1 MPTGLADPAERR
13 DRFFALHEKGCFV
26 LPNPWDAGG
35 AKRLEALGFQ
45 AIASTSAGAAWAMG
59 RDDGELTRGQVL
71 GHLTALCAATSLPV
85 NADFEAGFAD
95 EPGGV
100 AESVTLAV
108 ETGVAGLSIEDRTG
122 KTLYPLSLAADRIAA
137 ARRAIDA
144 TGQRVLLV
152 ARCEGHLL
160 GPWELDETIA
170 RLRAYS
176 AAGADCLYAPGL
188 EDLAAIREV
197 VDAVAP
203 KPVNVLLLG
212 EMRVEEIAAAGAR
225 RVSIG
230 SGLARASW
238 SAFDAAARS
247 IRDQGRLGPG
257 SRR

>member
-1 MPTGLADPAERR
+1 MPTDLASRR
-13 DRFFALHEKGCFV
+13 DRFFDLHEKGCFL

-59 RDDGELTRGQVL
+59 HGDGELTRGQVL

-122 KTLYPLSLAADRIAA
+122 KALYPLPLAAERIAA

-188 EDLAAIREV
+188 MDLAAIRHV
-197 VDAVAP
+197 VDAVSP

-212 EMRVEEIAAAGAR
+212 DMRVADLAAAGVR
-225 RVSIG
+225 RVSTG
-230 SGLARASW
+230 GGLARASW
-238 SAFDAAARS
+238 TAFEEAAKQLLDDGTLAPGAR
-247 IRDQGRLGPG
+247 R
-257 SRR
+257 